1 MSGSIPHDVPLQLQK
16 QRCSFGCTPFLFA
29 MEQTEQYLF
38 LTPTY
43 NNRFVSAPK
52 ITPTAELALYE
63 CLCERLL
70 HLQSTTT
77 DIASTPC

>member
-1 MSGSIPHDVPLQLQK
+1 
-16 QRCSFGCTPFLFA
+16 

-43 NNRFVSAPK
+43 NNHFVSAPK
-52 ITPTAELALYE
+52 ITPTPELALYE

-70 HLQSTTT
+70 HPQSTTT
-77 DIASTPC
+77 DIASTP